1 MRRFAAPRKW
11 SSPARQAGASA
22 RQFAAAVLAAAL
34 EQASANSRGAL
45 ESTDPGYIHQVRV
58 GLRRYRSALRLFR
71 ELLRTPVRKRLA
83 RRARKAMRPLG
94 TVRDW
99 DVGIEWLRGA
109 KAPQQVVRRA
119 NQRRE
124 AAAAALG
131 PIELAS
137 LRIEHSAWKSDGG
150 PIDAFGARA
159 LARLRRK
166 LAQRGRKLDWDD
178 AAQRHRT
185 RIAVKRLRYAADL
198 LGADARA
205 LRRLQDSLGGLNDCA
220 VIRRFVAQ
228 LGAPAGLESKLAA
241 DERRLLRLARRQ
253 LAALE
258 LED

>member
-1 MRRFAAPRKW
+1 
-11 SSPARQAGASA
+11 
-22 RQFAAAVLAAAL
+22 
-34 EQASANSRGAL
+34 
-45 ESTDPGYIHQVRV
+45 
-58 GLRRYRSALRLFR
+58 
-71 ELLRTPVRKRLA
+71 
-83 RRARKAMRPLG
+83 
-94 TVRDW
+94 
-99 DVGIEWLRGA
+99 
-109 KAPQQVVRRA
+109 
-119 NQRRE
+119 
-124 AAAAALG
+124 
-131 PIELAS
+131 
-137 LRIEHSAWKSDGG
+137 
-150 PIDAFGARA
+150 

-198 LGADARA
+198 MGVDARA

-220 VIRRFVAQ
+220 VIRRFMAQ